1 MTALTF
7 AKAINEAL
15 RYEMRRDERVVV
27 LGEDVGVNG
36 GVFRC
41 TEGLLVE
48 FGPTRVMDT
57 PLSESAII
65 GVALG
70 LAANGMRPVAE
81 IQFSDFIFGGFEQ
94 LVSNVA
100 KFRYR
105 NAGHYTAPLVVR
117 APVGGGVR
125 GGMYHSQSP
134 ESYFTNTA
142 GLKVVVPSTPSDAK
156 GLLISAIRDD
166 DPVIFFE
173 PKRLYHSL
181 KEEVPDGEY
190 TVPIGKAR
198 LVREGDD
205 VTVITYG
212 ATVYDA
218 LAAAEEV
225 EKEGI
230 SVEVIDLRSLI
241 PYDWEA
247 ISRSVRKTG
256 RPVIVHEAQKTSG
269 FGAEIAATIA
279 EREIYSLE
287 APVIR
292 VTGYDT
298 PYPLVHEHLYLPNKD
313 RIANAIRKSAAH

>member
-1 MTALTF
+1 MTVLTF

-48 FGPTRVMDT
+48 FGPKRVMDT

-105 NAGHYTAPLVVR
+105 NAGHYAAPLVIR

-173 PKRLYHSL
+173 
-181 KEEVPDGEY
+181 
-190 TVPIGKAR
+190 
-198 LVREGDD
+198 
-205 VTVITYG
+205 
-212 ATVYDA
+212 
-218 LAAAEEV
+218 
-225 EKEGI
+225 
-230 SVEVIDLRSLI
+230 
-241 PYDWEA
+241 
-247 ISRSVRKTG
+247 
-256 RPVIVHEAQKTSG
+256 
-269 FGAEIAATIA
+269 
-279 EREIYSLE
+279 
-287 APVIR
+287 
-292 VTGYDT
+292 
-298 PYPLVHEHLYLPNKD
+298 
-313 RIANAIRKSAAH
+313 

>member
-1 MTALTF
+1 MTVMTF
-7 AKAINEAL
+7 AKAINDAL
-15 RYEMRRDERVVV
+15 RHEMKRDERVVV

-41 TEGLLVE
+41 TEHLLIE
-48 FGPTRVMDT
+48 FGPSRVIDT

-65 GVALG
+65 GVAIGMAMNG
-70 LAANGMRPVAE
+70 LRPVAE
-81 IQFSDFIFGGFEQ
+81 IQFSDFIYGGFEQ
-94 LVSNVA
+94 LVSNLA
-100 KFRYR
+100 KIRYR
-105 NAGHYTAPLVVR
+105 NAGQYSAPVVVR
-117 APVGGGVR
+117 TPVGGGVR

-134 ESYFTNTA
+134 EAYFAHTA

-156 GLLISAIRDD
+156 GLLISSIRDE

-181 KEEVPDGEY
+181 REDVPDGDY
-190 TVPIGKAR
+190 TVPLGKAR

-205 VTVITYG
+205 VSVITYG

-218 LAAAEEV
+218 LEAAE
-225 EKEGI
+225 KASQEGV
-230 SVEVIDLRSLI
+230 SVEVLDLRTI
-241 PYDWEA
+241 VPYDWEA

-256 RPVIVHEAQKTSG
+256 RPVIVHEAQRTAG

-287 APVIR
+287 APVLR

-298 PYPLVHEHLYLPNKD
+298 PFPLVHEHHYLPNPG
-313 RIANAIRKSAAH
+313 RILKAIRRSVSS